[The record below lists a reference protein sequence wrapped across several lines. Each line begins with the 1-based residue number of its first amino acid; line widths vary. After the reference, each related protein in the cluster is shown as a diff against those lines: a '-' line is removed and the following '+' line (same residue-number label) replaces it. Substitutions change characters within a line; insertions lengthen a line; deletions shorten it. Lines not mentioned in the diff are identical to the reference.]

1 MTDIEFD
8 ISLPIYQTMSA
19 KNNII
24 YEAKGEITLIELH
37 SLRNCL
43 PVSSDTYL
51 RILHGLSMN
60 GSVKLPGKDHS
71 SRSEA
76 SLKKNS

>member
-1 MTDIEFD
+1 
-8 ISLPIYQTMSA
+8 MSA
-19 KNNII
+19 KKLIVH
-24 YEAKGEITLIELH
+24 ETKGEITLIELS
-37 SLRNCL
+37 SLVNCL

-76 SLKKNS
+76 SLKKN